1 MVFNE
6 RIIMKKLNVL
16 VVALFAFS
24 AVASPAFRGI
34 VEGYYGRAYSNEGRK
49 SLYEL
54 MKSVGM
60 NTYVY
65 GPKDDPYHHH
75 KWRELYPAK
84 EAEDLKATVA
94 DAMANGVKFFW
105 AIHLGGNFDGKAE
118 EWQLLFAKLESV
130 YALGVRAFGV
140 FFDDFGDKDPH
151 RHAEIVNRIQK
162 EFVDKKGGMPGLLMC
177 PNVYA
182 TDGNNDYSR
191 TIGKEL
197 DPRVMIFWTGFKVMS
212 NISQKDVDSITAA
225 TGRKPFIWW
234 NWPVND
240 YNRHQLLMGKAYG
253 ITTDDCVGFVLNPME
268 HCEASKAA
276 VLQVADFLND
286 CAGYDPDVSFKK
298 AYERLYGD
306 LAESMILFAEYN
318 SEAYPNWEKFHR
330 VEAPEFVGMV
340 DREDWKSVRKELDR
354 IESAVVQLETK
365 LPKRHANLWNE
376 IGCWVKTLKQ
386 DVKIARAMLDIREAR
401 QERQKAADE
410 SIRKGDLRP
419 RPAYGSLGH
428 LFRRLSGDEM
438 VR

>member
-1 MVFNE
+1 MNKL
-6 RIIMKKLNVL
+6 IILTFS
-16 VVALFAFS
+16 LFAFTFS
-24 AVASPAFRGI
+24 FTAAAKPEFRGV

-49 SLYEL
+49 SVYEL

-84 EAEDLKATVA
+84 EAADLKATVA
-94 DAMANGVKFFW
+94 DATANGVRFFW

-118 EWQLLFAKLESV
+118 EWNLLFAKLESV

-140 FFDDFGDKDPH
+140 FFDDYGDKDPH

-197 DPRVMIFWTGFKVMS
+197 DPKVMIFWTGYKVMS
-212 NISQKDVDSITAA
+212 NISQKEVDSIIAA

-240 YNRHQLLMGKAYG
+240 YNRQQLLMGKAYG
-253 ITTDDCVGFVLNPME
+253 ITTDDCIGFVLNPME
-268 HCEASKAA
+268 HCEASKPAI
-276 VLQVADFLND
+276 LQVADILRD
-286 CAGYDPDVSFKK
+286 PAAYDPGTSFTN

-306 LAESMILFAEYN
+306 LAEDMMTFAEYN
-318 SEAYPNWEKFHR
+318 SEAYPNWEGFHR
-330 VEAPEFVGMV
+330 EEAPAFVDMV
-340 DREDWKSVRKELDR
+340 NREDWTAVHKELDR
-354 IESAVVQLETK
+354 IGSSVTLLETE
-365 LPKRHANLWNE
+365 LPKRHERLWKE
-376 IGCWVKTLKQ
+376 IGCWVRTLGT
-386 DVKIARAMLDIREAR
+386 DVTIARAMLEIREAR
-401 QERQKAADE
+401 NLRAEIADE
-410 SIRKGDLRP
+410 SVRKGDPRP

-428 LFRRLSGDEM
+428 LFRRLSGDEV

>member
-1 MVFNE
+1 MN
-6 RIIMKKLNVL
+6 KLIVL
-16 VVALFAFS
+16 TSSLILLTSSLSLFA
-24 AVASPAFRGI
+24 APEFRGV

-49 SLYEL
+49 SVYEL
-54 MKSVGM
+54 MKSVDM

-75 KWRELYPAK
+75 KWRELYPVK
-84 EAEDLKATVA
+84 EAADLKATVA
-94 DAMANGVKFFW
+94 DATANGVRFFW

-118 EWQLLFAKLESV
+118 EWNLLFAKLESV

-140 FFDDFGDKDPH
+140 FFDDYGDKDPH

-197 DPRVMIFWTGFKVMS
+197 DPKVMIFWTGYKVMS
-212 NISQKDVDSITAA
+212 NISQKEVDSITAA

-240 YNRHQLLMGKAYG
+240 YNRQQLLMGKAYG
-253 ITTDDCVGFVLNPME
+253 ITTDDCIGFVLNPME
-268 HCEASKAA
+268 HCEASKPAI
-276 VLQVADFLND
+276 LQVADFLKD
-286 CAGYDPDVSFKK
+286 PAGYNPDVSFTN

-306 LAESMILFAEYN
+306 LAEDMLTFAEYN

-330 VEAPEFVGMV
+330 EEAPAFVDMV
-340 DREDWKSVRKELDR
+340 NREDWTAVHKELDR
-354 IESAVVQLETK
+354 IGSSVTLLETE
-365 LPKRHANLWNE
+365 LPKRHERLWKE
-376 IGCWVKTLKQ
+376 IGCWVRTLGT
-386 DVKIARAMLDIREAR
+386 DVTIARAMLEIREAR
-401 QERQKAADE
+401 NLRAEIADE
-410 SIRKGDLRP
+410 SVRKGDPRP

-428 LFRRLSGDEM
+428 LFRRLSGDEV